1 MGPNVMSSFSDSPIY
16 VSEKSVKNLWQD
28 YRVFPDRIQLRCWI
42 IPKTFVIRAE
52 DIVDI
57 NINPAFSWGALLQG
71 KLKIKLAIKLD
82 LADLYE
88 HVEIHRKTG
97 LFKYLRITPDN
108 PANFVAACRSMKP
121 V

>member
-1 MGPNVMSSFSDSPIY
+1 MPSFNDSPIY
-16 VSEKSVKNLWQD
+16 VSEKSAKNLWQA
-28 YRVFPDRIQLRCWI
+28 YRVFPDRIELRCWI

-57 NINPAFSWGALLQG
+57 NINPAFSWSALLQG
-71 KLKIKLAIKLD
+71 KLKFKLAIKLD
-82 LADLYE
+82 WSDLCE

-108 PANFVAACRSMKP
+108 PGNFVAACRSLKP
-121 V
+121 M